1 MKKNSLAFI
10 AFAVVMLVSAVADAK
25 CKTCIYRD
33 ERDRCVSEKCETVD
47 MDPMNS
53 LDGSLIETGKRGCL
67 LSAVPNCTKMDA
79 NCNCTACATGYALNS
94 LALCNAVDR
103 GSSTTTVSPV
113 TSCPDG
119 TKKSAD
125 SCCCVPV

>member
-10 AFAVVMLVSAVADAK
+10 AFAVVMLVSAVANAE
-25 CKTCIYRD
+25 CRTCIYRD
-33 ERDRCVSEKCETVD
+33 ERGRCVSEKCETVD

-67 LSAVPNCTKMDA
+67 LSAVPHCSKMDSS
-79 NCNCTACATGYALNS
+79 CNCTACATGYALS
-94 LALCNAVDR
+94 GGACKAKDS

-119 TKKSAD
+119 TKKSSD
-125 SCCCVPV
+125 GCCCIPV

>member
-10 AFAVVMLVSAVADAK
+10 AFAVVMLVSAFANAE
-25 CKTCIYRD
+25 CRTCIYRD
-33 ERDRCVSEKCETVD
+33 ERGLCVSEKCETVD
-47 MDPMNS
+47 MNPMNS

-67 LSAVPNCTKMDA
+67 LSAVPHCSKMDSS
-79 NCNCTACATGYALNS
+79 CNCTSCATGYALS
-94 LALCNAVDR
+94 GGACNAVDR